1 MLDSD
6 LSAAFDWID
15 HSRLL
20 AELGTLHGKGMCRVR
35 LMAGVFEKDSGFAP
49 TDEEP
54 LKAA

>member
-15 HSRLL
+15 HS
-20 AELGTLHGKGMCRVR
+20 R